1 MVRAL
6 RLVALVAF
14 ASLLSALPAC
24 SGKGGSGK
32 VKVAVVTNCTDPFWT
47 ICEAGAKQ
55 SAKDHDVELVFRQ
68 PATDTVV
75 DQMEIVEA
83 LLKTGIKGLAISVI
97 NPKEQTPDLTRIAG
111 QVNLLTMDNDAEK
124 SGRLCYIG
132 IDNYEA
138 GKEAGRMVKRALPD
152 GGTVAIFIGNTTSD
166 NAHGRIAG
174 VLDELDGK
182 DNRAEITAGKYRE
195 KYGKFTLHRKEPITD
210 GTTPDR
216 VANNASDALEQLKN
230 TPNVAMVGLY
240 NSNPKGILE
249 AARSKSLVGKIKII
263 GFDEN
268 PVTLEGIDKGEI
280 EGTVIQDPY
289 NYGYEAVKWLAH
301 MAKGGD
307 KKDLPTKAV
316 PHGLVNKEG
325 TKPPDSARYRFPTDP
340 KLPDETRF
348 MVYKAS
354 DYAKLLAGK

>member
-1 MVRAL
+1 MTRQL
-6 RLVALVAF
+6 RVFAPVAF
-14 ASLLSALPAC
+14 ACLLAALPAC
-24 SGKGGSGK
+24 TGKSGSGK
-32 VKVAVVTNCTDPFWT
+32 PKVAVVTNCTDPFWT

-55 SAKDHDVELVFRQ
+55 SAKDNDVELAFRQ
-68 PATDTVV
+68 PATDTVA

-83 LLKTGIKGLAISVI
+83 LLKTGIKGIAISVI

-111 QVNLLTMDNDAEK
+111 KVNLLTMDNDAEK

-138 GKEAGRMVKRALPD
+138 GKEVGRMVKRALPD

-195 KYGKFTLHRKEPITD
+195 KYGKFNLHRKEPITD
-210 GTTPDR
+210 GTTPDK

-249 AARSKSLVGKIKII
+249 AARSKSLVGKIKIV

-280 EGTVIQDPY
+280 EGTVVQDPY
-289 NYGYEAVKWLAH
+289 NYGYESVKWLAH
-301 MAKGGD
+301 MAKGGE
-307 KKDLPTKAV
+307 KKDLPTKATQHRLVTKTGDKMPGVVDV
-316 PHGLVNKEG
+316 PI
-325 TKPPDSARYRFPTDP
+325 
-340 KLPDETRF
+340 
-348 MVYKAS
+348 YKAA
-354 DYAKLLAGK
+354 DYAKKIRDSLEAGK